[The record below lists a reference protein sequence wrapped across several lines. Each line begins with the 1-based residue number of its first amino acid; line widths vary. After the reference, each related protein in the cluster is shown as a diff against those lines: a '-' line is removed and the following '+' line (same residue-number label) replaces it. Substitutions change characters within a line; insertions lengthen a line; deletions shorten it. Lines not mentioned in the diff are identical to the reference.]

1 MVGACARVPA
11 PRAHISHVLTGSE
24 RATCSLRA
32 VGGGGDLGAGRGE
45 GERIA
50 AGIVREEAEDE
61 QGWLQ
66 SMNKQGLGAE
76 GRRGSGVRRE
86 TWGLGRQR
94 VSAFSS
100 QMIDKGRDLPVTA

>member
-1 MVGACARVPA
+1 MFT
-11 PRAHISHVLTGSE
+11 I
-24 RATCSLRA
+24 
-32 VGGGGDLGAGRGE
+32 
-45 GERIA
+45 
-50 AGIVREEAEDE
+50 DE
-61 QGWLQ
+61 
-66 SMNKQGLGAE
+66 QGLGAE